1 VRLGPLASVAVGDP
15 TVCTRNRY
23 RDGLFNGLLGK
34 ATNIDG
40 DRNISVLWDGET
52 EPRLLDKDAAQDCE
66 LTYGITC
73 YRAQGAAAG
82 TVLVMLENTL
92 LLTREWLYTAI
103 TRARERCDPWVQG
116 RSRNGCG
123 AAS

>member
-1 VRLGPLASVAVGDP
+1 MRLGPLASVAVGDSI
-15 TVCTRNRY
+15 VCTRNRY

-66 LTYGITC
+66 LIYGITC
-73 YRAQGAAAG
+73 HRAQGSAAG
-82 TVLVMLENTL
+82 T
-92 LLTREWLYTAI
+92 
-103 TRARERCDPWVQG
+103 G
-116 RSRNGCG
+116 
-123 AAS
+123 